1 MAIVSKKVNRVE
13 KNRDYQEF
21 EVEPEKFGSV
31 RRASEKARLRYFIKE
46 ELEFF
51 EETRKSQ

>member
-1 MAIVSKKVNRVE
+1 MAIASKKVNRVE